1 MKFYNNLLIESTKSA
16 VIARNDDFSEVQILV
31 GIISEQ
37 YLSAFDVVVPNKS
50 NQEFKDICDSWDLFG
65 HRLRI
70 ENDRLVYG
78 ATIDGPDAYEYAK
91 FLSLLTSYIVNEFN
105 FKG

>member
-16 VIARNDDFSEVQILV
+16 VIARNDDFTEVQILV
-31 GIISEQ
+31 SIASEQ
-37 YLSAFDVVVPNKS
+37 YLSAFDIVIPNKS

-70 ENDRLVYG
+70 ENGLVYG
-78 ATIDGPDAYEYAK
+78 ATIDGSDAFEYAK
-91 FLSLLTSYIVNEFN
+91 FIDLLTSYLIGDFN